1 MNMREN
7 DVSFVRKMREHMA
20 EGMNFAEVAQETVAE
35 SMGGSPSEVLFKMIG
50 KEGVMRP
57 ELFVERIESI
67 LGEGVTAI
75 LSLIEERAGRWRELT
90 SIESPSASPFESIM
104 QNLIQMHE
112 VRSGNSVTVLL
123 HDHRIKDQL
132 DTYAEDF

>member
-1 MNMREN
+1 MRED

-35 SMGGSPSEVLFKMIG
+35 SMGESPSEVLFKMIG
-50 KEGVMRP
+50 KEGVARP
-57 ELFVERIESI
+57 ELFVQRIESM

-75 LSLIEERAGRWRELT
+75 LSLIEERAGRWRELR
-90 SIESPSASPFESIM
+90 SLESPAVSTYESIM
-104 QNLIQMHE
+104 QNLIQVTE
-112 VRSGNSVTVLL
+112 VRGGSSVTVLL

-132 DTYAEDF
+132 DSYAEDF